1 MLKKF
6 TEEIEKIKSSL
17 IFESDS
23 IDELFNKLI
32 NIEDFE
38 DLKKDTAL
46 IENFKKLNNA
56 NAALLLDKL
65 FDKSIEKDVKNEQIS
80 LIYHYLKEID
90 ENRQS

>member
-46 IENFKKLNNA
+46 IEEFKKLNNA
-56 NAALLLDKL
+56 NTALLLDRL
-65 FDKSIEKDVKNEQIS
+65 FDKSIEKDAKNEQIS

-90 ENRQS
+90 ESRQS

>member
-23 IDELFNKLI
+23 IDDIFNKLI
-32 NIEDFE
+32 KIEDFE
-38 DLKKDTAL
+38 ELKKNKAL
-46 IENFKKLNNA
+46 IDEFKNLNNA
-56 NAALLLDKL
+56 NVALLLDRL
-65 FDKSIEKDVKNEQIS
+65 FDKSIEKDDKNEQIS

-90 ENRQS
+90 ESR

>member
-38 DLKKDTAL
+38 DLKKDTTL
-46 IENFKKLNNA
+46 IEEFKKLNNA
-56 NAALLLDKL
+56 NTALLLDRL
-65 FDKSIEKDVKNEQIS
+65 FDKSIEKDAKNEQIS

-90 ENRQS
+90 ESRQS

>member
-38 DLKKDTAL
+38 DLKKDTTL
-46 IENFKKLNNA
+46 IEEFKKLNNA
-56 NAALLLDKL
+56 NTALLLDKL
-65 FDKSIEKDVKNEQIS
+65 FDKSIEKDAKNEQIS

-90 ENRQS
+90 ESRQS